1 MLKKARIT
9 KKGEETEW
17 LDALELIN
25 KLVYHVTGEG
35 LSEAQ
40 ILVLRC
46 AWDGKKYR
54 EISSQKHDYIYLQNV
69 VAPKLWQLLSLIFS
83 RQIFKKDIRTFFAN
97 ASIANHQNM
106 FEPLKIVGGDL
117 PNTKNFYGRKE
128 ELLKL
133 KHEILQQKL
142 IILIG
147 ETGMGK
153 SLLAAKLIEDISQQ
167 PTSKFDVVVWKPI
180 VYSLSAEEL
189 VNNLLEILK
198 LKTDFEKFHPKLN
211 YLINQLRKQRCLIIL
226 DGFENILS
234 QPKNKE
240 GYIKLFRRFVE
251 EGYETSFLLTSRVSF
266 QEFPIFSNIKSVK
279 HIQVGGLDNVSA
291 MRILENKGV
300 RQPEEE
306 EAKRLIE
313 QYQGNPASI
322 EELGEKIKH
331 YFGGS
336 IQQYL
341 NYQTTMIGERLQVS
355 LHQHF
360 GQPDSLNSL
369 QRSIMIY
376 IAENL
381 SAYDDKEVLHQS
393 DNFIKITNILD
404 FFKEKL
410 GEKVSNGELFSAL
423 KELEIKLLI
432 QRCEDDN
439 YEICYTL
446 QPGVKKYIIN
456 DPLGLVRNNPNF
468 KIVGV

>member
-9 KKGEETEW
+9 KKEKEKEW

-25 KLVYHVTGEG
+25 KLVYHVKGEG

-54 EISSQKHDYIYLQNV
+54 EISSQKHHYIYLQNA
-69 VAPKLWQLLSLIFS
+69 VAPKLWQLLSSIFS
-83 RQIFKKDIRTFFAN
+83 RQILKKDIRTFFAN

-106 FEPLKIVGGDL
+106 FEPLKVVGGDL
-117 PNTKNFYGRKE
+117 PNTKKFYGRKE

-133 KHEILQQKL
+133 KNEILHQKL
-142 IILIG
+142 TILIG
-147 ETGMGK
+147 ETGIGK

-167 PTSKFDVVVWKPI
+167 PTSKFDIVVWKPI
-180 VYSLSAEEL
+180 VYSISAEEL
-189 VNNLLEILK
+189 VNSLLEILK
-198 LKTDFEKFHPKLN
+198 LKTDFENFYYKLD
-211 YLINQLRKQRCLIIL
+211 YLINQLRKQRCLIVL

-234 QPKNKE
+234 QPENKAE
-240 GYIKLFRRFVE
+240 YIKMFRRLIE

-266 QEFPIFSNIKSVK
+266 QELPIFSNIKLVK
-279 HIQVGGLDNVSA
+279 HIQITGLDNTA
-291 MRILENKGV
+291 AIKILEDKGV
-300 RQPEEE
+300 KKTTEE
-306 EAKRLIE
+306 EAKILIE
-313 QYQGNPASI
+313 KYQGNPASI

-331 YFGGS
+331 YFSGS

-341 NYQTTMIGERLQVS
+341 NYQSTMIGERLQVM
-355 LHQHF
+355 LHEHF
-360 GQPDSLNSL
+360 GKPDSLNSL

-381 SAYDDKEVLHQS
+381 PADSP
-393 DNFIKITNILD
+393 IKITSILD
-404 FFKEKL
+404 FFQEKL
-410 GEKVSNGELFSAL
+410 GDKVSNRELFSAL

-432 QRCEDDN
+432 QHCEDDN

-446 QPGVKKYIIN
+446 QPGVKKYIID

-468 KIVGV
+468 EILV